1 LRSTGRPSISL
12 GEDGENFQPG
22 SFLLEQK
29 DYFASFNLGDFF
41 FNEQTFNFGG
51 EKNNEIQHQGAKNK
65 MKRIPVADFKF
76 RVSPQRI

>member
-22 SFLLEQK
+22 SFPG
-29 DYFASFNLGDFF
+29 YFAGFNLGDFF

-51 EKNNEIQHQGAKNK
+51 EKNNEIDHNPTSRCQK
-65 MKRIPVADFKF
+65 
-76 RVSPQRI
+76 